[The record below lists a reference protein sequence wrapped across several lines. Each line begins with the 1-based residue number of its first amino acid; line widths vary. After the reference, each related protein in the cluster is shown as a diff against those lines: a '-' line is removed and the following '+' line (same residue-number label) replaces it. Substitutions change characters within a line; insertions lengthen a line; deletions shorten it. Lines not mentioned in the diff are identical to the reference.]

1 MNSIKQI
8 KLSKEDFIVEYDSSS
23 LKFRYKSETEKY
35 IIDIS
40 SLNLI
45 NAVKIAILCSTYCF
59 INGFKK
65 RLCWLVKDE
74 ETKRAISI
82 LRLKNIEQKVLN
94 SIEEKEAL
102 IS

>member
-45 NAVKIAILCSTYCF
+45 NAVKIAILC
-59 INGFKK
+59 
-65 RLCWLVKDE
+65 
-74 ETKRAISI
+74 
-82 LRLKNIEQKVLN
+82 
-94 SIEEKEAL
+94 
-102 IS
+102 